1 MDARKGKAIGIDLYF
16 LTVAGYEALD
26 VLNSFQLT
34 QTVKLSYET
43 MQQKFERYYIIQRW
57 DVWETLE

>member
-16 LTVAGYEALD
+16 LIVAGYEALD

-43 MQQKFERYYIIQRW
+43 MQQKLERYYIIQRW
-57 DVWETLE
+57 DV